1 MELTLQLKGIMQS
14 YGGENPWTATRR
26 TNIQPTET
34 AVQGIIECALG
45 LARKG
50 VDSDDDKTREDLWQH
65 VQVNIPDI
73 DHAPEI
79 ITDDQTVHPLMEDMY
94 FQCAGGGKMSTG
106 MPQIRKEYLIGEN
119 YTVILTGDDTYIEN
133 IRYHLLHPIYPYSL
147 GRACCIP
154 SRPLIA

>member
-1 MELTLQLKGIMQS
+1 MELKLQLKGLMQS

-26 TNIQPTET
+26 TNRQPTDT
-34 AVQGIIECALG
+34 AIQGIVECAMG
-45 LARKG
+45 IARKG
-50 VDSDDDKTREDLWQH
+50 TYEEDDMKREALWNH
-65 VQVNIPDI
+65 VQIHIPDI

-79 ITDDQTVHPLMEDMY
+79 IIDDQTVHPLTDDMY

-106 MPQIRKEYLIGEN
+106 MPQIRKEYLVGEN
-119 YTVILTGDDTYIEN
+119 YTVILKGDDDYIKD

-154 SRPLIA
+154 SAPLVM